1 MRGWKNSLVLGR
13 GAWCAALLTSL
24 IVGWAATPERSTAQD
39 AAARDAAAREAAAPA
54 KESPTAKKR
63 TEPRGRLPAYFG
75 EVIDSQQ
82 RDKVYELQAKY
93 TAEIKQLQDQ
103 IAKLEQQRD
112 EAVQGILTPEQA
124 EKVRKL
130 VEDGKAKRG
139 ATGTRKKGG
148 SAPGAADSA
157 SN

>member
-1 MRGWKNSLVLGR
+1 MRGWKNSPVMMR
-13 GAWCAALLTSL
+13 GAWCAALGVSL
-24 IVGWAATPERSTAQD
+24 IAGLAATPACSTAQ
-39 AAARDAAAREAAAPA
+39 EAAAQEAAGAA
-54 KESPTAKKR
+54 KTSPTAKKR

-82 RDKVYELQAKY
+82 RDKVYDIQAKY

-112 EAVQGILTPEQA
+112 EAVQGVLTPEQA
-124 EKVRKL
+124 EKVKKL
-130 VEDGKAKRG
+130 VDEGKAKRG
-139 ATGTRKKGG
+139 ATVKRKKGEG
-148 SAPGAADSA
+148 TPSPSAAA